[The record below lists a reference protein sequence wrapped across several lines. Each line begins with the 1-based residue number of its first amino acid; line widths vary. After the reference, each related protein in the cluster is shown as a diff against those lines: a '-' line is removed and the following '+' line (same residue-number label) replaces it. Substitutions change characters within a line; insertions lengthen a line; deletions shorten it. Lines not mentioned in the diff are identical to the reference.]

1 MGQRVK
7 PSPHLGIFADMYHF
21 KPLPKGIPKIDVCTW
36 LIGGCGRTA
45 PFFILIKVPQ
55 ATQLGIL
62 QTILVKA
69 IIHGI
74 NTQNYAYL
82 LFSIPS
88 VRWYFNFDF

>member
-1 MGQRVK
+1 MGQKVK

-21 KPLPKGIPKIDVCTW
+21 KPLPKGIPKIDVCTRSF
-36 LIGGCGRTA
+36 GGCGRTA

-55 ATQLGIL
+55 VTQPEIL
-62 QTILVKA
+62 QTIFLKA

-82 LFSIPS
+82 LFAISS
-88 VRWYFNFDF
+88 VR